1 MAKKRPTPLLTHTAI
16 LCLALRC
23 CERDIRDVETKWYAS
38 PETVEITT
46 QEPRERLEILKEL
59 YRIET
64 GTEY

>member
-1 MAKKRPTPLLTHTAI
+1 MAKTRPTPLLTHPAI
-16 LCLALRC
+16 RCLALRC
-23 CERDIRDVETKWYAS
+23 CERDIRDVENLYESQEAR
-38 PETVEITT
+38 EIMT